1 MVGCGVGEDENM
13 HKKKRGRIRTEKKLN
28 CRGVKGL
35 FTEGKSLTRLSK
47 WQSEFKMDR
56 QD

>member
-13 HKKKRGRIRTEKKLN
+13 HKKKRGRIRIEKKLN

-35 FTEGKSLTRLSK
+35 FT
-47 WQSEFKMDR
+47 
-56 QD
+56 